1 MQPSSFSLDI
11 AGKTLN
17 FNGGSEMLYGGDY
30 YPDISNWK
38 STRVIELTENS
49 LRLAVKRDQDR
60 AGQQDY
66 LLIYHF
72 KPKP

>member
-1 MQPSSFSLDI
+1 
-11 AGKTLN
+11 
-17 FNGGSEMLYGGDY
+17 MLYGGDY